1 LGQQA
6 VSVCRVSSE
15 HVARYLRSRA
25 RRVQIQRGDAAA
37 LRQFIDLLR
46 RQGLVR
52 PEKIPPRRLT
62 AVEQAVDTFE
72 CYLRN
77 ERRLAEATVVK
88 LCALRPPVPC

>member
-52 PEKIPPRRLT
+52 PEKIPSRRLA